1 MGSLYSALEFNNLK
15 LLRSKLLSEHTQRAL
30 LNVSLH
36 AVVAL
41 TCFGQFGLQ
50 LSRVL
55 SQAFLIGL
63 KLHSLL
69 LKLLLDVHDLLLFAR
84 QLTADL
90 HDFALEL
97 LFELNDPLLSSLQI
111 GGFLADFALEGS
123 HLLNRLVEELLS
135 LSLTHLPVTSD
146 FLDLLDL
153 LLLQVRQKLG
163 HFCPFP
169 HL

>member
-1 MGSLYSALEFNNLK
+1 MGSLYSALELDDLK
-15 LLRSKLLSEHTQRAL
+15 LLGSKLLSEHAQRAL
-30 LNVSLH
+30 FNVSLH
-36 AVVAL
+36 TVVAL
-41 TCFGQFGLQ
+41 ACLGQFGLQ
-50 LSRVL
+50 FSRIL
-55 SQAFLIGL
+55 SQAFLVGL
-63 KLHSLL
+63 QLHSLL
-69 LKLLLDVHDLLLFAR
+69 LELLLDIHDLLLFAR

-97 LFELNDPLLSSLQI
+97 LFELNDPFLSSLQI

-123 HLLNRLVEELLS
+123 HLLNRLVEELLA
-135 LSLTHLPVTSD
+135 LSLAHLPVTSD
-146 FLDLLDL
+146 LLDLLDL